1 MGATISDTQK
11 RNAGQT
17 NSMYAVMEAANAV
30 RLHISETNVNIDKI
44 GKPTKSQQRRLLQ
57 AIREYQPDTVLVDF
71 KDTESGQSYS
81 GMFSGTQRQEI
92 MDALNFPFDPEISP
106 LTSDE
111 EYYAQRASK
120 KNHKS
125 LPLHETL
132 WLSVFKADPCGAGS
146 PGGKGFSQGN
156 TCQKR
161 GSGGSGS
168 PESRKG
174 DKTPDSPTE
183 PPDENEPLMDS
194 EAEYSDYSLVFIQ
207 NLNNEAVLEVENPHI
222 VNPQGDPNNDGITD
236 AARVGLPADMVPPP
250 PDQIPRMPNLTADES
265 AAERSFAE
273 HFEADPEGVAD
284 AYFDM
289 VVNRE
294 VDPDKPLAHKTF
306 STDDAKMLSGDY
318 AASLE
323 NRARYNIPVH
333 QTANAIAKKSFLKQL
348 DAMANLPESKRNVL
362 ITQGGVAAGKGYATG
377 NEFNDVADEFGAVW
391 DSAGEQNG
399 TEMPWIQGELDKRSI
414 KGTYVFVHADPLE
427 NWTNPK
433 RGAIERAK
441 KKGRMVDA
449 RLFAESYNV
458 GAINFEKF
466 MNQHKGRADFII
478 LDNRGAETKSLN
490 QIPKEDIP
498 DAEQLYR
505 QAVNAVLESDAPAH
519 IKRGATIGSR
529 IFTTN

>member
-1 MGATISDTQK
+1 MDVVAESEAIYWQSVQK
-11 RNAGQT
+11 
-17 NSMYAVMEAANAV
+17 S
-30 RLHISETNVNIDKI
+30 
-44 GKPTKSQQRRLLQ
+44 
-57 AIREYQPDTVLVDF
+57 
-71 KDTESGQSYS
+71 
-81 GMFSGTQRQEI
+81 
-92 MDALNFPFDPEISP
+92 
-106 LTSDE
+106 
-111 EYYAQRASK
+111 
-120 KNHKS
+120 KS
-125 LPLHETL
+125 LPLYETL
-132 WLSVFKADPCGAGS
+132 WMSVFKSDPCGAGS
-146 PGGKGFSQGN
+146 PGGEGFSEGN

-161 GSGGSGS
+161 GSGNSGS
-168 PESRKG
+168 PEARKG

-183 PPDENEPLMDS
+183 SPDENEPLTAS
-194 EAEYSDYSLVFIQ
+194 EGEYSDYAMVFIQ

-222 VNPQGDPNNDGITD
+222 VNPQDDPNNDGITD

-273 HFEADPEGVAD
+273 HFEADPEGATD

-289 VVNRE
+289 VVSRE

-318 AASLE
+318 AASPE
-323 NRARYNIPVH
+323 NRAKYNIPVH
-333 QTANAIAKKSFLKQL
+333 QTANAIAKKAFLKQL
-348 DAMANLPESKRNVL
+348 DAMASLPESQRNVL

-399 TEMPWIQGELDKRSI
+399 TEMPWIQGELDKRGI

-466 MNQHKGRADFII
+466 MNQHKDRADFII
-478 LDNRGAETKSLN
+478 LDNRSDETKSID

-498 DAEQLYR
+498 DIKQLYR
-505 QAVNAVLESDAPAH
+505 QAVNAVLDSDAPEH